1 MVLCV
6 EVLAGGHK
14 ADTTALLLHLPG
26 LQLCYPASQGSET
39 WGTLKA
45 GTKGW
50 LCVLKVEETCVDKA
64 QVLGS
69 HQVCKAKRTSHIR

>member
-26 LQLCYPASQGSET
+26 LQLCGVILLLR
-39 WGTLKA
+39 GLKH
-45 GTKGW
+45 GG
-50 LCVLKVEETCVDKA
+50 L
-64 QVLGS
+64 
-69 HQVCKAKRTSHIR
+69 